1 MIFSNL
7 LSSIRKTFLSGL
19 VFWVPLIVTVFI
31 VRFVL
36 QLANSV
42 YKLIPSDYLP
52 ASHMQITIPGIN
64 IVFIIILILFSGW
77 IVNLYIGK
85 KIVRAWEKV
94 LKKIPLIRSVYNA
107 SKQSM
112 TALFSSEAKTF
123 NEVVLVEYPR
133 RDMWSVA
140 FITNESSDDFDT
152 TSISDE
158 TFISV
163 YIPTTPNPTSGFI
176 VLVPKKDIRPISLTT
191 EEALRWVISLG
202 IINPK
207 DHDND

>member
-1 MIFSNL
+1 MIMGHFFS
-7 LSSIRKTFLSGL
+7 SMRKTFLAGL
-19 VFWVPLIVTVFI
+19 VFWGPLVVTVFI

-36 QLANSV
+36 QLATNI

-64 IVFIIILILFSGW
+64 ILFILFLILLSGW
-77 IVNLYIGK
+77 LVNLYIGK
-85 KIVRAWEKV
+85 KVVKAWEKI

-112 TALFSSEAKTF
+112 SAIFSPEGKTF

-140 FITNESSDDFDT
+140 FITNESSKDFDT
-152 TSISDE
+152 SSISDE
-158 TFISV
+158 AFISV

-176 VLVPKKDIRPISLTT
+176 VLVPRKDIRPISLTT

-207 DHDND
+207 DHDDD